1 MKVKI
6 CGITNLPDALQAV
19 EAGADLLGFN
29 FYPGSPRYVQPENC
43 AAIVKLMRQEGMH
56 AVTVGVF
63 VNAGTDEIRA
73 QLDRCGLD
81 LAQLHGDETPETLS
95 ALGERAF
102 KALRP
107 ADAGTLEGA
116 VAAFPRRTA
125 PPAFLVDAY
134 RPGQYGGTGETA
146 DWDLARSLARR
157 FPLLLAGGLTPENVA
172 PAVAQ
177 VRPWG
182 VDVASGVE
190 ASPGRKDPRRVADF
204 VGAAREQVPPASVR
218 IEKAEVCDAAEILA
232 LQKLAYRSEAEINGD
247 YTIPPLTQTLPEM
260 EAEFERKLVL
270 KALAGGRIVG
280 SVRACLENGTC
291 AIGRLIVHPD
301 WQNQG
306 IGRLLMGAVEAH
318 FAGAGRYELFTSQR
332 SGRNIHLYQ
341 KLGYRLFRQE
351 EFNDRVTLVYL
362 EKRPQV

>member
-19 EAGADLLGFN
+19 EAGADMLGFN

-43 AAIVKLMRQEGMH
+43 AAIIKLMQQRGLH

-63 VNAGTDEIRA
+63 VNAGAEEVLA
-73 QLDRCGLD
+73 QMDHCGLD
-81 LAQLHGDETPETLS
+81 LAQLHGDEPPETLA

-107 ADAGTLEGA
+107 GSAEALEQA
-116 VAAFPRRTA
+116 VADFPMRAA

-146 DWDLARSLARR
+146 DWGLARSLARR
-157 FPLLLAGGLTPENVA
+157 FPLLLAGGLTLGNVA
-172 PAVAQ
+172 AAVSQ

-190 ASPGRKDPRRVADF
+190 ASPGRKDPRKVAAF
-204 VGAAREQVPPASVR
+204 VGAARQEVPEAPVTVEAAGVG
-218 IEKAEVCDAAEILA
+218 DAAEILA
-232 LQKLAYRSEAEINGD
+232 LQKLAYQSEAELNQD
-247 YTIPPLTQTLPEM
+247 FSIPPLTQTLAEM

-280 SVRACLENGTC
+280 SVRACMENGTC
-291 AIGRLIVHPD
+291 AIGRLIVHPE

-306 IGRLLMGAVEAH
+306 VGSRLMQAVEAR

-332 SGRNIHLYQ
+332 SERNIYLYQ

-351 EFNDRVTLVYL
+351 DLSDRVTLVYL